1 MLLRAAERGFFYFFF
16 LFQMGVATAIFY
28 GDARNDESLFIQG
41 ASHGPIIAIQLFL
54 ALFAALLIFRR
65 WNRVAQATLRVWP
78 LLLLAGLQVLSI
90 SWSIQ
95 PVLTARRDILELIM
109 LFIAIYLGERYTTLE
124 FARLLAQVLCI
135 AMCVVIVLFFVA
147 PHLVIDPGRQ
157 FALKGLSQNK
167 NGFGFYI
174 GLTAA
179 TLLLIP
185 FKRLRWLRNLFI
197 PVAFGLLL
205 LSRSMTSVA
214 STALIIAML
223 PLFLIARFHPKQR
236 VVGYLFL
243 TLSVM
248 VGCIL
253 LVSYSAFFLSLLGK
267 DDTFTGRTDV
277 WNQLLLAI
285 HHHPYLG
292 YGYGSFWSGLSGES
306 LDVTIASG
314 WIVPEAHNAYLELW
328 IALGIPGI
336 AACILVFWKA
346 FSMAIR
352 YIRTA
357 PGWAALWPV
366 ACILF
371 ILVHG
376 LGESEFIY
384 DSSFACSLFTALFTS
399 LAVGR
404 KEEQSG
410 EATVR
415 LTYPQAT
422 SHLLMGGAKSA
433 VPRSQ

>member
-1 MLLRAAERGFFYFFF
+1 MLLRGAERGFFYFFF
-16 LFQMGVATAIFY
+16 LFQMGVATAILY

-41 ASHGPIIAIQLFL
+41 AAHGPIIAIQLFL
-54 ALFAALLIFRR
+54 ALIAALLISRR
-65 WNRVAQATLRVWP
+65 WHRVAQATLRVWP

-109 LFIAIYLGERYTTLE
+109 LFIAIYFGERYTTQE
-124 FARLLAQVLCI
+124 FARLLAHVLCF
-135 AMCVVIVLFFVA
+135 AMCVVIFLLVVA
-147 PHLVIDPGRQ
+147 RHLVVDSGQ
-157 FALKGLSQNK
+157 NFALKGLSQDK

-179 TLLLIP
+179 MLLIVP
-185 FKRLRWLRNLFI
+185 FKRQNLLRRLFI

-243 TLSVM
+243 ALSVM

-253 LVSYSAFFLSLLGK
+253 LVTYSAFFLSLLGK
-267 DDTFTGRTDV
+267 DDTFTGRTNV
-277 WNQLLLAI
+277 WNQLFLAI

-306 LDVTIASG
+306 LDVTIAAG
-314 WIVPEAHNAYLELW
+314 WIVPEAHNAFLELW

-336 AACILVFWKA
+336 AVCILIFWKA

-352 YIRTA
+352 YIRTV
-357 PGWAALWPV
+357 PGWAGLWPV

-376 LGESEFIY
+376 LGESEFIF

-399 LAVGR
+399 LALGR
-404 KEEQSG
+404 KEEQSS
-410 EATVR
+410 EVAVR
-415 LTYPQAT
+415 LAYPQAN
-422 SHLLMGGAKSA
+422 SHVLMGRTNSA
-433 VPRSQ
+433 VPRS